1 MLLGPYG
8 MAGTLTGQSYKET
21 DMGTQKILNDWNH
34 FFPVKS
40 RKAKDTVPEDDHI
53 TSMVEVIVGK
63 LINIY
68 HSKFL
73 TGSISSFD
81 LLLLLLSP
89 R

>member
-1 MLLGPYG
+1 

-40 RKAKDTVPEDDHI
+40 RKVKDSVPEDDHI

-63 LINIY
+63 FFI
-68 HSKFL
+68 
-73 TGSISSFD
+73 SIMLNS
-81 LLLLLLSP
+81 
-89 R
+89 